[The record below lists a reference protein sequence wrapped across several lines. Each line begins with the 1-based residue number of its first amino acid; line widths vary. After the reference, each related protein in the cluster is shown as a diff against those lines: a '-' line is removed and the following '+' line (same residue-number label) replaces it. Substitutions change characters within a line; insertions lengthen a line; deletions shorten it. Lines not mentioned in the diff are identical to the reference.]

1 VRIVTRESL
10 RKQRPNLL
18 GRCRELTNTRAY
30 HFIGHRYIYI
40 GDRPGNA
47 RVSPFGQPLAPSGHK
62 HRQAAVF
69 MRIRLGML
77 VDENKARVVEQRAIA
92 FRN

>member
-1 VRIVTRESL
+1 VRIVTSEIL

-18 GRCRELTNTRAY
+18 SRCRELPNTRAD
-30 HFIGHRYIYI
+30 HFIGHREVHI
-40 GDRPGNA
+40 GDRPGDA
-47 RVSPFGQPLAPSGHK
+47 RVSSFGQPLAPSGHK

-69 MRIRLGML
+69 MRIGLGMF
-77 VDENKARVVEQRAIA
+77 VDENQARVVEQRAIA